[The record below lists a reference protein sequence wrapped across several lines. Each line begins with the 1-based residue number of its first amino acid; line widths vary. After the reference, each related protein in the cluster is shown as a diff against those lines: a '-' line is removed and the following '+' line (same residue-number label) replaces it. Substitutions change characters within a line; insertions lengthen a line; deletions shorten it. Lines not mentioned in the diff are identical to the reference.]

1 MIAEFRNFLASESD
15 ACRPKLCF
23 AATQAALT
31 LEQNGCYFKEFGG
44 RPRSFCSPQ
53 PKEKFCMDAILR
65 QIGELLVSSIPTII
79 ALLIVWVGYRFIVYG
94 KLRQVLEQRRAL
106 TQGAVERAQKEIAA
120 AEQRTLEY
128 EQRVR
133 EARTQIFRAQQA
145 NRQRI
150 MEERNAALA
159 EARKQA
165 GETARQARAA
175 LEKDMAQAKAA
186 LEQQAH
192 VLADRV
198 IETVLKPAVA
208 AGGR

>member
-1 MIAEFRNFLASESD
+1 
-15 ACRPKLCF
+15 
-23 AATQAALT
+23 
-31 LEQNGCYFKEFGG
+31 
-44 RPRSFCSPQ
+44 
-53 PKEKFCMDAILR
+53 MDAILR

-79 ALLIVWVGYRFIVYG
+79 ALLIVWAGYRFIVYG

-106 TQGAVERAQKEIAA
+106 TQGAIERAQKEIAA

-165 GETARQARAA
+165 GETARQARAV
-175 LEKDMAQAKAA
+175 LE
-186 LEQQAH
+186 LSLIHISEPTRH
-192 VLADRV
+192 
-198 IETVLKPAVA
+198 
-208 AGGR
+208 